1 MTLRTSSNSINP
13 ALQMVKITLL
23 KNLGLIILS
32 VAIVLLVCPVYTI
45 VNLKSITYAED
56 YIYPISEWIQGL
68 TIFAVCIGLVG
79 TFIYSAINLSY
90 MFSKK
95 SSDVFHS
102 VPLTRGELL
111 FSRAVSGL
119 ISTLIP
125 IIVLFAS
132 LMILNAAY
140 GYTYLYAEKILLCF
154 AFVVAST
161 FVFWSL
167 SIMFSICAGAVF
179 DYLLS
184 YTGVNLGLFLM
195 ALIVHKLLENYLLG
209 YFDNNPIYMYFSP
222 IYYCFTRI
230 SRLLN
235 ESMGSKDIITF
246 FVISIILTAVFYAVT
261 YLLYKKRKVER
272 TGSAYAYRFVYII
285 CGFIISFCTAYGVGY
300 LLSGGEINTVV
311 FWIIAVAGALIGAV
325 AYSAITNRSFKNF
338 KRAIVLGTVS
348 VAIMG
353 TVTLLMILDP
363 LGFSKKLPKETK
375 IESAALQL
383 REYPAITYTE
393 NNLPL
398 ELHKKI
404 VDEKLALRGEN
415 YTYEYTDVDIVYTL
429 KNGNTLSRSYTVLK
443 DDIKQEML
451 KNYISDEHINTY
463 YDKLLESNPENIE
476 ITFSNITT
484 YYEGVISVNDFKQL
498 LRIYS
503 EEVKTAGNVLPNSDS
518 IAKRYFHANWYSQ
531 GDYRY
536 QATTTLCF
544 NLKCERTKKYLELL
558 IDSGKLVEIK

>member
-1 MTLRTSSNSINP
+1 MMLRTSSNSINP

-45 VNLKSITYAED
+45 VDLKSITYAED
-56 YIYPISEWIQGL
+56 YIYLISEWIQGL
-68 TIFAVCIGLVG
+68 TVFAVAIGLVG

-102 VPLTRGELL
+102 VPLIRGELL
-111 FSRAVSGL
+111 FSRAFSGL

-184 YTGVNLGLFLM
+184 YIGVNLGLFLM
-195 ALIVHKLLENYLLG
+195 SLIVHKLLDNYLLG
-209 YFDNNPIYMYFSP
+209 YTDNNPVYMYFSP

-230 SRLLN
+230 SRFLN
-235 ESMGSKDIITF
+235 NNMDTKEIITF
-246 FVISIILTAVFYAVT
+246 FVISIILTSVFYTVT
-261 YLLYKKRKVER
+261 YLLYKKRKAER
-272 TGSAYAYRFVYII
+272 TGRAYAYQFVYLL
-285 CGFIISFCTAYGVGY
+285 CGFIITFCTAYGVGY
-300 LLSGGEINTVV
+300 MLSGGEINTVV
-311 FWIIAVAGALIGAV
+311 FWIIAVIGALIAAV

-338 KRAIVLGTVS
+338 KSALLLGTVS

-353 TVTLLMILDP
+353 VITLLMFVDP
-363 LGFSKKLPKETK
+363 LGFSKKIPKETE
-375 IESAALQL
+375 IESATLQL
-383 REYPAITYTE
+383 RDYPAITYTD

-404 VDEKLALRGEN
+404 IDEKLALRGEN
-415 YTYEYTDVDIVYTL
+415 TTYDYTDVDIVYTL
-429 KNGNTLSRSYTVLK
+429 KNGKTFSRSYTVLEE
-443 DDIKQEML
+443 DIKQETL
-451 KNYISDEHINTY
+451 KNYISDEHINMY
-463 YDKLLESNPENIE
+463 YDKLLEINPEKIAFY
-476 ITFSNITT
+476 FSNITT
-484 YYEGVISVNDFKQL
+484 AYHGTISVNDFKQL
-498 LRIYS
+498 LRIYN
-503 EEVKTAGNVLPNSDS
+503 EEVKTAGNVLANSDFS
-518 IAKRYFHANWYSQ
+518 AKRYFQAHWYSQ
-531 GDYRY
+531 DNYEY
-536 QATTTLCF
+536 QSTASLCF
-544 NLKCERTKKYLELL
+544 TVKCEKTKKYLELL
-558 IDSGKLVEIK
+558 IDSGKLVAYK

>member
-56 YIYPISEWIQGL
+56 YIYPISEWIQDL

-111 FSRAVSGL
+111 FSRAVSAL
-119 ISTLIP
+119 IATLIP

-184 YTGVNLGLFLM
+184 YIGVNLGVYLI

-222 IYYCFTRI
+222 IFYCFTRI
-230 SRLLN
+230 SRFLN
-235 ESMGSKDIITF
+235 ESMGTKEIITF

-300 LLSGGEINTVV
+300 LLSGGEINTAV
-311 FWIIAVAGALIGAV
+311 FWIITVVGALIGAV

-363 LGFSKKLPKETK
+363 LGFSKRLPKESK

-383 REYPAITYTE
+383 REYSAITYTE
-393 NNLPL
+393 NMLPL

-415 YTYEYTDVDIVYTL
+415 HTYEYTDVDIVYTL
-429 KNGNTLSRSYTVLK
+429 KNGKTLSRSYTVLK
-443 DDIKQEML
+443 DDIEQEML
-451 KNYISDEHINTY
+451 KNYISDEHINMY

-518 IAKRYFHANWYSQ
+518 SAKRYFHANWYSQ

-558 IDSGKLVEIK
+558 IDSGKLVAYK

>member
-1 MTLRTSSNSINP
+1 
-13 ALQMVKITLL
+13 
-23 KNLGLIILS
+23 
-32 VAIVLLVCPVYTI
+32 
-45 VNLKSITYAED
+45 
-56 YIYPISEWIQGL
+56 
-68 TIFAVCIGLVG
+68 
-79 TFIYSAINLSY
+79 

-119 ISTLIP
+119 IATLIP

-140 GYTYLYAEKILLCF
+140 GYTYLYAGKILLCF

-184 YTGVNLGLFLM
+184 YIGVNLGVYLI

-209 YFDNNPIYMYFSP
+209 YFDKNPIYMYFSP
-222 IYYCFTRI
+222 IFYCFTRI
-230 SRLLN
+230 SRFLN
-235 ESMGSKDIITF
+235 ESMGTKEIITF
-246 FVISIILTAVFYAVT
+246 FVISLILTAVFYAVT

-300 LLSGGEINTVV
+300 LLSGGEINTAV
-311 FWIIAVAGALIGAV
+311 FWIITVVGALIGAV

-353 TVTLLMILDP
+353 TLTLLMILDP
-363 LGFSKKLPKETK
+363 LGFSKRLPKESK

-393 NNLPL
+393 NMLPL

-415 YTYEYTDVDIVYTL
+415 HTYEYTDVDIVYTL
-429 KNGNTLSRSYTVLK
+429 KNGKTLSRSYTVLK

-476 ITFSNITT
+476 ITFIDITT

-558 IDSGKLVEIK
+558 IDSGKLVAIE

>member
-32 VAIVLLVCPVYTI
+32 VAIVILVCPVYTI
-45 VNLKSITYAED
+45 VHLKSITYAED
-56 YIYPISEWIQGL
+56 YIYPISEWIQDL
-68 TIFAVCIGLVG
+68 TIFAVYIGLVG

-119 ISTLIP
+119 IATLIP

-184 YTGVNLGLFLM
+184 YIGVNLGVYLI

-222 IYYCFTRI
+222 IVYCFTRI
-230 SRLLN
+230 SRFLN
-235 ESMGSKDIITF
+235 ESMGTKEIITF

-300 LLSGGEINTVV
+300 LFSGGEINTAV
-311 FWIIAVAGALIGAV
+311 FWIIAVVGALIGAV

-348 VAIMG
+348 VAMMG
-353 TVTLLMILDP
+353 TITLLMILDP
-363 LGFSKKLPKETK
+363 LGFSKRLPKESK

-393 NNLPL
+393 NMLPL

-415 YTYEYTDVDIVYTL
+415 HTYEYTDVDIVYTL
-429 KNGNTLSRSYTVLK
+429 KNGKTLSRSYTVLK
-443 DDIKQEML
+443 ENIKQEML

-476 ITFSNITT
+476 ITFINITT

-503 EEVKTAGNVLPNSDS
+503 EEVKTAGNLLPNSDS

-558 IDSGKLVEIK
+558 IDSGKLVAIE